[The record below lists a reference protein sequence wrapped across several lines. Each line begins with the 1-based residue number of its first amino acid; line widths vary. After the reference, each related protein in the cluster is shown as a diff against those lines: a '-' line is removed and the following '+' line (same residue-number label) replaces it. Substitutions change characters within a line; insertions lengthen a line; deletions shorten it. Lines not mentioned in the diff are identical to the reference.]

1 MRLEYQR
8 PPVRVAVIGL
18 GRSFFSSHYPV
29 FKAHPAL
36 FKIVAVCDLLKERR
50 DIVAKDF
57 PDCKMFR
64 QFGDMLDERE
74 IERLG
79 VHLITAPVADV
90 RNGYVRH
97 HPHMLARE
105 IMRIFREQSPT
116 RIYR

>member
-74 IERLG
+74 IDLVDIATCSTDHVQHALASLERGFWTL
-79 VHLITAPVADV
+79 L
-90 RNGYVRH
+90 
-97 HPHMLARE
+97 E
-105 IMRIFREQSPT
+105 SPMALT
-116 RIYR
+116 LDDANV